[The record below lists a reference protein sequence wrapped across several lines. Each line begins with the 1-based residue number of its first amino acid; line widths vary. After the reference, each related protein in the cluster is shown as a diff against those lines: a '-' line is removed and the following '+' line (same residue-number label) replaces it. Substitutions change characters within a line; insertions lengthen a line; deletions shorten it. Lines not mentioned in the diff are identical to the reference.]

1 MPSEATPDLNEVAL
15 LLARALHEA
24 SIPYA
29 VGGAIAYGYWGAARG
44 TKDVDLNVFVPAENP
59 EGALAVLASARLRFE
74 LTAAVESARERGEV
88 RAWHGDVPVDL
99 FFNSIPLHESA
110 ARRAVEVTLLGRPI
124 RILSAEDLTVFK
136 LLFNRPKD
144 LLDVERLV
152 ALRGGGLDR
161 DYVREWLVDAVGASD
176 TRVDYWDQLCRD
188 LPA

>member
-1 MPSEATPDLNEVAL
+1 MPPEATPDINEIAL

-29 VGGAIAYGYWGAARG
+29 LGGAIAYGYWGAARG
-44 TKDVDLNVFVPAENP
+44 TKDVDLNVFVPAESP
-59 EGALAVLASARLRFE
+59 EAALTVLASADLRFE
-74 LTAAVESARERGEV
+74 LAAALESARDRGDV

-110 ARRAVEVTLLGRPI
+110 ARRAVEVTLLGNPVRV
-124 RILSAEDLTVFK
+124 LSSEDLTVFK

-152 ALRGGGLDR
+152 ALRGSSLER
-161 DYVREWLVDAVGASD
+161 DYVREWLVDSVGTTDS
-176 TRVDYWDQLCRD
+176 RVAYWDQLCRD
-188 LPA
+188 LPT